1 MIRPVCAKCKVE
13 YFVKKQGVYVVSMFS
28 SPPLPY
34 KIYHADLWECP
45 GCGHQIIGGFG
56 DGALA
61 EHYESSFEKI
71 LSNVRMNKEKYFEC
85 YEAVEDVPEKE

>member
-13 YFVKKQGVYVVSMFS
+13 YFVKKQGVYVVSM
-28 SPPLPY
+28 Y

-61 EHYESSFEKI
+61 EHYESSFENI